1 MAIGPVEYL
10 VVAFPGNKFKGDIAP
25 ALADLVK
32 AGTIRIIDLAFVLK
46 DKDGSVLVAEVET
59 LDSDAAKAFQA
70 LQYEVGDL
78 VNEEDLRAIG
88 ERMENNT
95 SALVLLWEDVWATKI
110 ASALRDAG
118 GVILGLDRIP
128 YEVITAALPGSALK
142 A

>member
-32 AGTIRIIDLAFVLK
+32 AGTIRIIDIAFVLK
-46 DKDGSVLVAEVET
+46 DADGNVVAAEVED
-59 LDSDAAKAFQA
+59 LDSDVGKAFQA
-70 LQYEVGDL
+70 LQYEIGDL
-78 VNEEDLRAIG
+78 VNEEDLMGIG
-88 ERMENNT
+88 ARMENNT
-95 SALVLLWEDVWATKI
+95 SALVLLWEDVWASKI

-118 GVILGLDRIP
+118 GVVLGLDRIP